1 MNLFRNKFLIGLLC
15 IALGLAVG
23 FLAIPKLKGK
33 DSLEQVQAIRMKQ
46 TVPEGALITDE
57 MVESI
62 EVNPA
67 LIPAGTI
74 TDLALV
80 TNRYSKVPVFTGDYL
95 TTDKLTDDLTTMD
108 PMAIATTKGLKVVSI
123 TLPSLA
129 AGVSGQLKPGD
140 IVTIMASEKQALA
153 DQTQTLNPKEQDQ
166 SSPSSVEA
174 STDPVSTKTQIFP
187 ELQYVEVCFLTS
199 ADGREAH
206 VSKILTDDEKNQL
219 PVTISLF
226 VTETQAIRLADLE
239 QSGEIH
245 LSFVA
250 RGKDAAQFIPDNQ
263 LVLTAE
269 EDRGC

>member
-1 MNLFRNKFLIGLLC
+1 MNLFRNKFLIGLIC

-33 DSLEQVQAIRMKQ
+33 DRLEQVQAIRIKQ

-62 EVNPA
+62 DVNPA
-67 LIPAGTI
+67 LVPADTI
-74 TDLALV
+74 TELALV
-80 TNRYSKVPVFTGDYL
+80 TNRYSKVPIFAGDYL
-95 TTDKLTDDLTTMD
+95 TTDKLTDELAALD

-140 IVTIMASEKQALA
+140 IVTIMASEKQTLA

-166 SSPSSVEA
+166 PANSSSEA
-174 STDPVSTKTQIFP
+174 TLDPVLIKTLVFP
-187 ELQYVEVCFLTS
+187 ELRYVEVCSLIA
-199 ADGREAH
+199 ADGSESH

-226 VTETQAIRLADLE
+226 VTAAQAIRLADLE
-239 QSGEIH
+239 QRGEIH

-250 RGKDAAQFIPDNQ
+250 RGMDAAQFMPDSQ
-263 LVLTAE
+263 RVLNSE
-269 EDRGC
+269 ED

>member
-46 TVPEGALITDE
+46 TVTEGALITDE

-74 TDLALV
+74 TDLSLV
-80 TNRYSKVPVFTGDYL
+80 TNRYSKVPVFAGDYL
-95 TTDKLTDDLTTMD
+95 TTNKLTDELTALD

-129 AGVSGQLKPGD
+129 AGVSGHLKPGD
-140 IVTIMASEKQALA
+140 IVTIMASEKQALD

-166 SSPSSVEA
+166 PSLT
-174 STDPVSTKTQIFP
+174 STEDSLDPVSIKTRVFP
-187 ELQYVEVCFLTS
+187 ELQYVEVCSLTA
-199 ADGREAH
+199 ADGRESH
-206 VSKILTDDEKNQL
+206 VSKILIDDEKNQL

-239 QSGEIH
+239 QCGEIH

-250 RGKDAAQFIPDNQ
+250 RGKDVTQFIPDSQRVMNP
-263 LVLTAE
+263 E
-269 EDRGC
+269 ED

>member
-1 MNLFRNKFLIGLLC
+1 MNLFRNKFLIGLIC

-33 DSLEQVQAIRMKQ
+33 DSLDQVQAIRMKQ
-46 TVPEGALITDE
+46 AVPEGALIMGE

-62 EVNPA
+62 KVNPA
-67 LIPAGTI
+67 LIPANTI

-80 TNRYSKVPVFTGDYL
+80 TNRYSKVPVFAGDYL
-95 TTDKLTDDLTTMD
+95 TPDKLSDELTALD

-140 IVTIMASEKQALA
+140 IVTIMASEKLTLA
-153 DQTQTLNPKEQDQ
+153 DQTQTLNPKEQDYPA
-166 SSPSSVEA
+166 SSSSE
-174 STDPVSTKTQIFP
+174 TTIDPVSIRTQVFP
-187 ELQYVEVCFLTS
+187 ELQYVEVCSLTA
-199 ADGREAH
+199 ADGRESH

-226 VTETQAIRLADLE
+226 VTEIQAIRLADLE
-239 QSGEIH
+239 QRGEIH

-250 RGKDAAQFIPDNQ
+250 RGMDVAQFMPENQ
-263 LVLTAE
+263 RVLNSE
-269 EDRGC
+269 ED

>member
-1 MNLFRNKFLIGLLC
+1 MNLFRNKFLIGLIC

-33 DSLEQVQAIRMKQ
+33 DSLDQVQAIRMKQ
-46 TVPEGALITDE
+46 AVPEGSLIMDE

-67 LIPAGTI
+67 LIPANTI

-80 TNRYSKVPVFTGDYL
+80 TNRYSKAPVFAGDYL
-95 TTDKLTDDLTTMD
+95 TPDKLSDELTALD

-140 IVTIMASEKQALA
+140 IVTIMASEKQTLA

-166 SSPSSVEA
+166 PSSSSYEA
-174 STDPVSTKTQIFP
+174 SLDPISIRTQVFP
-187 ELQYVEVCFLTS
+187 EIQYVEVCSLTA
-199 ADGREAH
+199 ADGRESH
-206 VSKILTDDEKNQL
+206 VSKTLTDDEKNQL

-239 QSGEIH
+239 QRGEIH

-250 RGKDAAQFIPDNQ
+250 RGNDADQFIPDSQ
-263 LVLTAE
+263 RVLKPE
-269 EDRGC
+269 EA